1 MTDKNASNYLKV
13 KELYGVICNHELGDD
28 FSGVQRR
35 VDIIREL
42 ESITRKEFRNT
53 SEFHEIVQAYI
64 NKKGERIKSLGKRI
78 KRARKKNKMTL
89 KQLAFHLGFKSH
101 SAFIMY
107 EKDKRLPPNEVIQWL
122 LKVENPQNAQFGEND
137 STLGNT
143 SKS

>member
-28 FSGVQRR
+28 FSSVQRR

-53 SEFHEIVQAYI
+53 SEFHEVVQAYI
-64 NKKGERIKSLGKRI
+64 KNKGERIKSLGKRI

-89 KQLAFHLGFKSH
+89 KQLASHLGFKSH

-107 EKDKRLPPNEVIQWL
+107 EKDMRLPPNEVIQWL
-122 LKVENPQNAQFGEND
+122 LKVENPQNAQFDEYVT
-137 STLGNT
+137 TLGNT